1 MLLELVWRGGV
12 LAIGA
17 VIVFVVVRSAIRTF
31 LLPRPVLDPIPSLV
45 FRLSRRVFDWLVG
58 FQSTYEGRDRIMA
71 NFVPVSLMILVPT
84 LLFIMHLG
92 FTLVFWGAKGDEPYQ
107 SFLISGSSLLT
118 LGSTPP
124 TTPIEVLLSYTEA
137 IIGLTLTA
145 IVIAY
150 FPTMYGA
157 FSQREVLVRQL
168 ETRAGSPP
176 SAVYFF
182 ELAYPLGRM
191 DLRDFWREWELW
203 FAQIDE
209 THTSLGPLSFF
220 RSSQPHHHW
229 ITAAGTVLDAAS
241 LYQAVLAYPPD
252 PGAALCI
259 RAGYLALRHISD
271 LFSVPYQPDPHFPR
285 NSISISRLEF
295 DQACDRLARA
305 GLPLKADRDQ
315 AWTDFAG
322 WRVNYDQTLLGLCT
336 LLMAPEAPWSSDR
349 MPAYRPLPLL
359 SLLRKPKAAATAP
372 VQDTR

>member
-1 MLLELVWRGGV
+1 
-12 LAIGA
+12 
-17 VIVFVVVRSAIRTF
+17 
-31 LLPRPVLDPIPSLV
+31 
-45 FRLSRRVFDWLVG
+45 
-58 FQSTYEGRDRIMA
+58 MA
-71 NFVPVSLMILVPT
+71 NFVPVSLMVLVPT
-84 LLFIMHLG
+84 LLIIMNLG
-92 FTLVFWGAKGDEPYQ
+92 FTLVFWGARGGELYPA
-107 SFLISGSSLLT
+107 FLISGSSLLT

-124 TTPIEVLLSYTEA
+124 TTPLEVLLSYAEA
-137 IIGLTLTA
+137 TVGLTLTA
-145 IVIAY
+145 VLIAY
-150 FPTMYGA
+150 FPTMYSA

-191 DLRDFWREWELW
+191 DLGDFWREWELW

-229 ITAAGTVLDAAS
+229 ITAAGAVLDTAA
-241 LYQAVLAYPPD
+241 LHQAVLDYPRD

-259 RAGYLALRHISD
+259 RAGYLALRHICD
-271 LFSVPYQPDPHFPR
+271 LFSIPYPPDPHYPR
-285 NSISISRLEF
+285 NPISISRLEF
-295 DQACDRLARA
+295 DQACDRLTQA

-322 WRVNYDQTLLGLCT
+322 WRVNYDQTLLALCT

-359 SLLRKPKAAATAP
+359 SFLRKPQRATRAP
-372 VQDTR
+372 MTDAR